1 MAAGCS
7 AGGICLSSQP
17 CMGVQDGRPD
27 PARDGRPHACRPYA
41 LTRRGARLG
50 LPTPMGLGFTTP
62 RVLRFGVFELDR
74 RSGELRREGLRV
86 RLQEQPLRILEALLD
101 ARGEPVTREAL
112 RQRLWPD
119 ETFVDFDSGLN
130 RAINRLRVALG
141 DEADNPRFI
150 ETLERR
156 GYRFIAPVGAPEPA
170 EVSSPPIP
178 RHRRA
183 MWLGAAFFAAAL

>member
-1 MAAGCS
+1 MA
-7 AGGICLSSQP
+7 
-17 CMGVQDGRPD
+17 
-27 PARDGRPHACRPYA
+27 
-41 LTRRGARLG
+41 LG
-50 LPTPMGLGFTTP
+50 DTTP

-86 RLQEQPLRILEALLD
+86 RLQQQPLRILEALLD

-130 RAINRLRVALG
+130 RAINRLRAALG
-141 DEADNPRFI
+141 DEAENPRFI

-156 GYRFIAPVGAPEPA
+156 AYRFIAPVSAPQPAAPEMAAGPAPAA
-170 EVSSPPIP
+170 EVSPPPIARP
-178 RHRRA
+178 RRS
-183 MWLGAAFFAAAL
+183 MWW